1 MSRPVR
7 RRPGRPLILA
17 AAVFAL
23 LVVRVWQWSARPA
36 PPERLDEGVYQVE
49 RVVDGDTLLLTNQA
63 RIRLKGIDTPET
75 VKPDHPVERWGPE
88 ATEFARQFVS
98 GGEIRLQFD
107 RERKDKYDRFL
118 AYVWVE
124 DQLLNEALVRAGLAR
139 AVILFPI
146 SPAMKRRLLAA
157 QEEARAARRAIW
169 SEPFEP

>member
-7 RRPGRPLILA
+7 RRPSWPPILA
-17 AAVFAL
+17 AAIFAL
-23 LVVRVWQWSARPA
+23 LVVRAWQRSARPV

-49 RVVDGDTLLLTNQA
+49 RVVDGDTLLLTNHA

-75 VKPDHPVERWGPE
+75 VKPDYPVERWGPE
-88 ATEFARQFVS
+88 ATEFTRQFVS
-98 GGEIRLQFD
+98 GGEIRLQFG